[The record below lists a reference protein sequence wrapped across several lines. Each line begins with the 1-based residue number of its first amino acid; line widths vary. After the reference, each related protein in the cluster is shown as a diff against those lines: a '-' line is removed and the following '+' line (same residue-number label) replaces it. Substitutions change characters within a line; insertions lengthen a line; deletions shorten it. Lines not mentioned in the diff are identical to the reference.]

1 MFLLICFAILS
12 YLDWGEG
19 DTALSLNQ
27 IQQPLLIIFDAE
39 WNLGARDGEKMG
51 EEIDTME
58 FKVKIRPNHVFLS
71 YLSFFLGGEAI
82 Q

>member
-1 MFLLICFAILS
+1 M
-12 YLDWGEG
+12 
-19 DTALSLNQ
+19 SLNQ

-71 YLSFFLGGEAI
+71 YLSFFVGGGKP
-82 Q
+82 